1 MLPIIIAVVAVSIF
15 LFYKYYVSI
24 YEKWEKRGF
33 PFIPGK
39 FPYGSSADYEKRV
52 RFPGQIMQ
60 EMYHKMSEHP
70 YFGIYLVRV
79 PWLVVRDPEIIRL
92 VMTKEFNHFR
102 DRFIHKFPEEDKVNQ
117 HLFNLQG
124 EKWRTLRVKLTPTF
138 TSGKMKGMFPLF
150 KSCAETLTQSLKSKV
165 GSEVDMKNLVTGFTL
180 DVITSCAF
188 GLDPESINQPGRE
201 LKNLSK
207 FFSKRKWYHH
217 FIHELARAFPSLAS
231 TGRVIPIEM
240 EEFLIKLVGDTIEFR
255 EKNNIK
261 RNDFLDLLIQ
271 LKNKGTIG
279 EGANDEITEPFE
291 MDMGLMAAQ
300 TFVFLFAGME
310 TSSSVQN
317 WCLYELALQQDL
329 QQRLREEIDRV
340 LEKHGEVTY
349 QAVQEMEYLHMVI
362 SETIRK
368 YPTIPGLIR
377 ACTTPITLPTG
388 DRLERGD
395 NMLIP
400 VFSIHRDPQYY
411 PDPEKFDPERFSPE
425 NIGSIRPFT
434 YMPFGEGP
442 RICIGNRFGLMQTKV
457 GIMTVLR
464 DFKVI
469 PCDKTPKT
477 MEYGH
482 RPEITQPI
490 ESIITKLVPRD

>member
-1 MLPIIIAVVAVSIF
+1 MLPIIISLVIVAVF
-15 LFYKYYVSI
+15 LFYQYYVSI
-24 YEKWEKRGF
+24 YKHWSKRGF
-33 PFIPGK
+33 PSIPGK
-39 FPYGSSADYEKRV
+39 FPYGTSAEMERRE

-60 EMYHKMSEHP
+60 EMYHKMSAHP
-70 YFGIYLVRV
+70 YFGIYMVRI
-79 PWLVVRDPEIIRL
+79 PWLVVRDPEIVRL

-102 DRFIHKFPEEDKVNQ
+102 DRSIHKFPEEDKVNQ
-117 HLFNLQG
+117 HLFNMQG
-124 EKWRTLRVKLTPTF
+124 EKWRTLRIKLTPTF

-150 KSCAETLTQSLKSKV
+150 LNASESLAKLLKSKV
-165 GSEVDMKNLVTGFTL
+165 GTELDMKNPISGFTL

-188 GLDPESINQPGRE
+188 GLEPDSINNPDHP
-201 LKNLSK
+201 LKNISK
-207 FFSKRKWYHH
+207 LFGKRKW
-217 FIHELARAFPSLAS
+217 IHNVLAELTRAFPQLLSL
-231 TGRVIPIEM
+231 GRTIPVEM
-240 EEFLIKLVGDTIEFR
+240 ENFLIKLIGDTIEYR

-271 LKNKGTIG
+271 LRNKGSIA
-279 EGANDEITEPFE
+279 EGGKEEATEPLE
-291 MDMGLMAAQ
+291 IDLGVMAAQ

-317 WCLYELALQQDL
+317 WCLYELSLQQDL

-340 LEKHGEVTY
+340 LEKHGEVSY
-349 QAVQEMEYLHMVI
+349 QAIQDMEYLHMVI

-377 ACTTPITLPTG
+377 VCTSPFTMPSG
-388 DRLERGD
+388 DRIERGD
-395 NMLIP
+395 NILIP

-425 NIGSIRPFT
+425 NIGSIKPFT

-442 RICIGNRFGLMQTKV
+442 RICIGNRFGFLQTKV

-464 DFKVI
+464 NFKVV
-469 PCDKTPKT
+469 PCARTPRT
-477 MEYGH
+477 MLYGF
-482 RPEITQPI
+482 RSEITQPR
-490 ESIITKLVPRD
+490 EPIIVKLVARD